1 MPRDPESALRHY
13 QRRAEMP
20 GWREETWYALYQIAL
35 VKEALEHPWPEVL
48 EAYLEAFELVPDRAE
63 PLFRIGLHYQHRG
76 QHALAHTFL
85 ARAMQIPPPGADRL
99 YVERALYDYLLG
111 IEYALAAFYV
121 GDHAAA
127 VATNNELLRNGR
139 LPAGAVSQVVVN
151 RRFSLDARHQ
161 RDPGATVGRVLV
173 VTTVRDPGPELE
185 DHDGRAARA
194 GRRGLSGGR
203 GR

>member
-1 MPRDPESALRHY
+1 MR
-13 QRRAEMP
+13 
-20 GWREETWYALYQIAL
+20 
-35 VKEALEHPWPEVL
+35 
-48 EAYLEAFELVPDRAE
+48 
-63 PLFRIGLHYQHRG
+63 
-76 QHALAHTFL
+76 
-85 ARAMQIPPPGADRL
+85 DRL
-99 YVERALYDYLLG
+99 YVERPLYDYLLG

-173 VTTVRDPGPELE
+173 VTTVRDAGPELE
-185 DHDGRAARA
+185 GTIAALLEQDDEDFQVVVVDEGSAVAVASRLPEDPRLRVVRLDA
-194 GRRGLSGGR
+194 PRPAR
-203 GR
+203 GRSRRARRRRVRAR